1 MKEKSMNDSDSKVS
15 RNLLMHK
22 KQIEYSKL
30 NHTKLKKKQ
39 NQFVAIM
46 AKTVHEEIKRRTKQ

>member
-1 MKEKSMNDSDSKVS
+1 MNDSDSKVS

-22 KQIEYSKL
+22 KRIEYSKL

-46 AKTVHEEIKRRTKQ
+46 AKNVREEIKRRTKQ